1 MPTDIGISHAN
12 RNLGPT
18 VAERSRQSGPQIED
32 APRTMRGVRTQGTV
46 GVQERAGVGDQNNGA
61 SVGAKAGLDY
71 YAGAGAT
78 KDGHLKAVA
87 VGNLGVSVDA
97 TANGRLGNDS
107 VNAAGKVMGTVGAN
121 ATGIASAQVG
131 ADGVKV
137 GATGRAFAGAEVD
150 GTASTHL
157 GPLDAGVGGGLSV
170 GIGAEGTASASFTKD
185 KIGFQLKGGLTLGI
199 GFNVNANLTVNPSE
213 LLHDAK
219 SVGSSAVHA
228 LGDAGSAV
236 KHAGSAVK
244 HFFGL

>member
-12 RNLGPT
+12 RNLGPKVVEGT
-18 VAERSRQSGPQIED
+18 KESGPQIED
-32 APRTMRGVRTQGTV
+32 ASRTIRGARTQGTV
-46 GVQERAGVGDQNNGA
+46 GVEERAGVGDKNNGA
-61 SVGAKAGLDY
+61 SVGAKAGVDY
-71 YAGAGAT
+71 FAAAGAT

-87 VGNLGVSVDA
+87 VGSLGASVDA

-107 VNAAGKVMGTVGAN
+107 FNAAGKVQATAGAN

-137 GATGRAFAGAEVD
+137 GATGRAFAGAEVN
-150 GTASTHL
+150 GAASTHV

-199 GFNVNANLTVNPSE
+199 GFNVNMNVSVNPSE
-213 LLHDAK
+213 VVKDVK
-219 SVGSSAVHA
+219 NIGSSAVHK
-228 LGDAGSAV
+228 LED
-236 KHAGSAVK
+236 AGSAVK
-244 HFFGL
+244 HFFGF